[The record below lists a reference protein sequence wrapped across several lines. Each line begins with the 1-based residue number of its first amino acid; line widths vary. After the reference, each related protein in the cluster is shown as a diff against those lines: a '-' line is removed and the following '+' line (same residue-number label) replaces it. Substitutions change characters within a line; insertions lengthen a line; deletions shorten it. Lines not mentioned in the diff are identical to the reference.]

1 MHCTNCGKEIPADT
15 TKKGDSPRL
24 KWALGSLA
32 VLLLVVLL
40 SNVGGVDQ
48 KKYDVVSKHR
58 DELVQKLT
66 NITGQNEELLAELK
80 DLRQTD
86 QGLWREASRQSGLKQ
101 WAKSKKAVDQLIANW
116 PKSPLIPKAAKL
128 RAEVRKNLDRQR
140 TRTAA
145 KSRELQRRLA
155 ASEARENLAGLKWY
169 EGGTL
174 HGKTVAE
181 WRAASSRDRLATSSD
196 FVAKIRKFD
205 SLADMLVAAH
215 GMQTCIT
222 TASPD
227 EGVQHLKVSEMAA
240 SCAILLGYR

>member
-1 MHCTNCGKEIPADT
+1 MHCTNCGKEILADT
-15 TKKGDSPRL
+15 TKKGGSSRL
-24 KWALGSLA
+24 KWALGSLT
-32 VLLLVVLL
+32 VLLLFVLL
-40 SNVGGVDQ
+40 SSVGGVDQ

-58 DELVQKLT
+58 DELVQKLA
-66 NITGQNEELLAELK
+66 NLTGQNEKLLTELEEF
-80 DLRQTD
+80 RQTD
-86 QGLWREASRQSGLKQ
+86 QGLWKEASLQRGLKQ
-101 WAKSKKAVDQLIANW
+101 WAKAVKAADQLITNW
-116 PKSPLIPKAAKL
+116 PKSPLIPDATKL
-128 RAEVRKNLDRQR
+128 RADAGKNLVRAR
-140 TRTAA
+140 RRASA
-145 KSRELQRRLA
+145 RSRELQNRLA
-155 ASEARENLAGLKWY
+155 ASESRERLSQLKWY

-181 WRAASSRDRLATSSD
+181 WHAASSRDRLATSSD